1 MKLIIIDTGCA
12 NLASVKFAI
21 KRLNITPTISDN
33 ADEILSAD
41 KLILP
46 GVGTAEFAINEIN
59 KKGLIPIIC
68 QIRQPLLGI
77 CLGMQLLGEYSTEG
91 QNNKINTLNL
101 IPNQTKKLEASN
113 LPLPHMGWNQLH
125 FDDTSHPLFDG
136 IKSGDFVYFVHSYAM
151 DVNEYTIATCD
162 YGKPFSAMIQKDN
175 FYGMQFHPE
184 KSGKVGARLL
194 QNFIKNI

>member
-21 KRLNITPTISDN
+21 KQLNITPTISDN

-101 IPNQTKKLEASN
+101 IPNHTKKL
-113 LPLPHMGWNQLH
+113 H
-125 FDDTSHPLFDG
+125 FADTSHPLFDA
-136 IKSGDFVYFVHSYAM
+136 IKSCDFFYFVHSYAM

>member
-59 KKGLIPIIC
+59 KKGFVWEC
-68 QIRQPLLGI
+68 N
-77 CLGMQLLGEYSTEG
+77 YWA
-91 QNNKINTLNL
+91 NT
-101 IPNQTKKLEASN
+101 PPRVKT
-113 LPLPHMGWNQLH
+113 
-125 FDDTSHPLFDG
+125 
-136 IKSGDFVYFVHSYAM
+136 IKS
-151 DVNEYTIATCD
+151 I
-162 YGKPFSAMIQKDN
+162 P
-175 FYGMQFHPE
+175 
-184 KSGKVGARLL
+184 
-194 QNFIKNI
+194 

>member
-46 GVGTAEFAINEIN
+46 GVGTAEFAINEMN
-59 KKGLIPIIC
+59 KKGLIPIIR
-68 QIRQPLLGI
+68 QINKPLLGI
-77 CLGMQLLGEYSTEG
+77 CLGMQLLGEYSAESQTH
-91 QNNKINTLNL
+91 NISTLNL
-101 IPNQTKKLEASN
+101 IPNHTQKLDVGN
-113 LPLPHMGWNQLH
+113 LPLPHMGWNKIY
-125 FDDTSHPLFDG
+125 FDDISHPLFDG
-136 IKSGDFVYFVHSYAM
+136 IKNGDFVYFVHSYAM
-151 DVNEYTIATCD
+151 AVNDYTIATCD
-162 YGKPFSAMIQKDN
+162 YGMPFSAMVQKDN

-184 KSGKVGARLL
+184 KSGKIGARLL
-194 QNFIKNI
+194 QNFIENI